1 MKRYFW
7 YPDFTINKLGKDG
20 ATKSDEFSEKSGE
33 GSFSIKKF
41 MLQIL
46 GTLNSVFWANGRWPP
61 PTAPQTGSYLWKSCA
76 CISYYLALVPLC
88 INSTISIMTNLQHN
102 FPKMRAVWNFSE
114 NSSDFAQPSFPKK
127 PTKQF
132 SALGK
137 VSRQKVP
144 VLLDFVQI
152 ILTLT

>member
-46 GTLNSVFWANGRWPP
+46 GTLNSVF
-61 PTAPQTGSYLWKSCA
+61 
-76 CISYYLALVPLC
+76 
-88 INSTISIMTNLQHN
+88 
-102 FPKMRAVWNFSE
+102 
-114 NSSDFAQPSFPKK
+114 
-127 PTKQF
+127 
-132 SALGK
+132 
-137 VSRQKVP
+137 
-144 VLLDFVQI
+144 
-152 ILTLT
+152 